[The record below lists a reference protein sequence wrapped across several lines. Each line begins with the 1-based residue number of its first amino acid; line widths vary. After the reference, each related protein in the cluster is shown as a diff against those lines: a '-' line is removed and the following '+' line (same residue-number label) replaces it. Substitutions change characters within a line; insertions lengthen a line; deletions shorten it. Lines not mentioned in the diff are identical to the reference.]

1 MIEIDELIQKKAE
14 GKITLSRED
23 DMLVINEKKYDE
35 ETGKEKSRVSYL
47 SIKELL
53 IKREIYKKEIEK
65 INKLLEG
72 VSTYFINS
80 LLKKIY
86 G

>member
-1 MIEIDELIQKKAE
+1 MINIDQLIQKKSE
-14 GKITLSRED
+14 GKITISRED
-23 DMLVINEKKYDE
+23 DMLVLSEKKYDE
-35 ETGKEKSRVSYL
+35 ETGEEKTKVDYL

-53 IKREIYKKEIEK
+53 IKRELYKKEIEK

-72 VSTYFINS
+72 VSSYFINS